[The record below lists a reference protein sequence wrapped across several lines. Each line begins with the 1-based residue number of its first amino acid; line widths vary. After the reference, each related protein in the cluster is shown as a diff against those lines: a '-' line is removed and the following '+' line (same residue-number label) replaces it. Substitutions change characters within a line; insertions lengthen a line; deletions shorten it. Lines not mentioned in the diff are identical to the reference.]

1 MRWND
6 LRAYVDQLE
15 RLGELEHVKGAD
27 WENEIGVISELMIE
41 RSGPALLFE
50 DIPGYPAGHRVLV
63 GADSTAK
70 RSAILLGLDADKPI
84 EQLAQER
91 KALLRECQPIPRQR
105 VASGPIFEHTIQGD
119 AVDLFQFPTP

>member
-41 RSGPALLFE
+41 RSGPAVLFE
-50 DIPGYPAGHRVLV
+50 DNRFHEVILPRMN
-63 GADSTAK
+63 ADS
-70 RSAILLGLDADKPI
+70 RG
-84 EQLAQER
+84 
-91 KALLRECQPIPRQR
+91 
-105 VASGPIFEHTIQGD
+105 
-119 AVDLFQFPTP
+119 